1 MSVFSFDLAL
11 RHHLQWRRKLFH
23 IFNGTLGFSIYVY
36 SGLPRPIIFLILGSF
51 VLVSLLVDFSRF
63 VSPKFNHWF
72 CGMFKGFMR
81 IQEAEAVTSG
91 TKGAL
96 TSYLLLL
103 FLPYK
108 LGILVILFM
117 AYGDAAGGIIGP
129 LFGKHHLNRHA
140 TLEGSLAV
148 LVICALSTWFAFHF
162 VFHDPLTGLPLLS
175 FCLIAGLIGALAE
188 GLFPQWDD
196 NVMMGLLSAPSV
208 WVLMKVFGVS

>member
-1 MSVFSFDLAL
+1 MSAFSFDLAL

-23 IFNGTLGFSIYVY
+23 LFNGTLGFSVYVY
-36 SGLPRPIIFLILGSF
+36 SGLPRWIIFLILGSF
-51 VLVSLLVDFSRF
+51 VLFALLVDFLRF

-72 CGMFKGFMR
+72 CGLFQGFMR
-81 IQEAEAVTSG
+81 IQEAGALTSG

-96 TSYLLLL
+96 TAYLLLL
-103 FLPYK
+103 LLPYK
-108 LGILVILFM
+108 VGLIVILFM

-140 TLEGSLAV
+140 TLEGSFAV
-148 LVICALSTWFAFHF
+148 FVTCALATLFAFHF
-162 VFHDPLTGLPLLS
+162 VFHDPLNGFLLVA
-175 FCLIAGLIGALAE
+175 FALLAGLVGALSE

-208 WVLMKVFGVS
+208 WILMKVFQVH